1 MRSIVDRLLGFLRA
15 VRHSRGPRRARRPR
29 RGIDGREAVADA
41 LAAVRDRREARLRA
55 ALDGR
60 LEGSMR
66 ECAGSGEGTRAAAE
80 LLILGR
86 GCVEVPSGETAT
98 PADRGHRAAAPSIQ
112 LADAPLVVRAA
123 HGVEVQAPPPLA
135 RIIADA
141 YRHQLDVRYG
151 PAVRERVHVSP
162 GAGAAPIPSAPDPL
176 RARVWIAPDG
186 RAFARTPLEARG
198 QWVPLEI
205 RL

>member
-1 MRSIVDRLLGFLRA
+1 M
-15 VRHSRGPRRARRPR
+15 
-29 RGIDGREAVADA
+29 
-41 LAAVRDRREARLRA
+41 RDRREARLRA

-60 LEGSMR
+60 LERSR
-66 ECAGSGEGTRAAAE
+66 GEGAASAEGPGAPVE
-80 LLILGR
+80 LLVLGR
-86 GCVEVPSGETAT
+86 GCVEVASGETAT
-98 PADRGHRAAAPSIQ
+98 TADWGHRAAAPSIQ
-112 LADAPLVVRAA
+112 LVDAPLVVRAA

-135 RIIADA
+135 QIIADA

-151 PAVRERVHVSP
+151 PAVRARVHVSP
-162 GAGAAPIPSAPDPL
+162 GAGAAPNPSAPDLL

-198 QWVPLEI
+198 QWVPLEV